1 VIKDIEMATNLADL
15 DTQEKILMSAEF
27 KSSLNAYLSHLLHSS
42 VRSLAEVIAFNN
54 SHPV

>member
-1 VIKDIEMATNLADL
+1 MATDLADL

-27 KSSLNAYLSHLLHSS
+27 KSSLNAYLSHLLYSS